1 MILASPPIER
11 ICTSPEAVFTRA
23 SPPTEASWTSPLAAL
38 MFASPAISPNSTSPE
53 PVSTSTEPKRPWP
66 STSAEPD
73 LRLDARALG
82 AGHGDEHLG
91 VAEDPAT
98 AVADVDHDLVA
109 VAAVAQLDPRVL
121 DGGLA
126 RVVVAERLEH
136 DRRLLHLGGLDP
148 DLARAEADVEAGL
161 AGSLEGLRPH
171 RGRLT
176 GRTRRQLRPLVDAD
190 FDVTERDREKGH
202 GSSPLSRGHSP
213 SAGCLI
219 GPPGRPWSCARA
231 RGRSRC

>member
-1 MILASPPIER
+1 M
-11 ICTSPEAVFTRA
+11 RA

-38 MFASPAISPNSTSPE
+38 TFASPAISPNSTSPE

-73 LRLDARALG
+73 FVSTLVPSGQVTAI
-82 AGHGDEHLG
+82 EHLG
-91 VAEDPAT
+91 VAEDPAA

-121 DGGLA
+121 DRGRA

-136 DRRLLHLGGLDP
+136 DRRLLHLGGLEP
-148 DLARAEADVEAGL
+148 DLARAEADVEPGL
-161 AGSLEGLRPH
+161 AGRLEGLGSH

-176 GRTRRQLRPLVDAD
+176 GRRGGVWGRVSTR
-190 FDVTERDREKGH
+190 T
-202 GSSPLSRGHSP
+202 ST
-213 SAGCLI
+213 
-219 GPPGRPWSCARA
+219 
-231 RGRSRC
+231 